1 MGEDGKGPGRRL
13 RGALSAALRDGP
25 KYYEELMAAIGKLA
39 EEQMRAGKLV
49 AMGGLGWGLPS
60 TRVTIEGE
68 KLSQTDGPFPETKE
82 LLAGFAIFELPS
94 KEEAVKAAQDF
105 LKVHREVLGPS
116 YQGTVDVH
124 PIF

>member
-1 MGEDGKGPGRRL
+1 MRFLMTVHANESWKRGGPP
-13 RGALSAALRDGP
+13 DP
-25 KYYEELMAAIGKLA
+25 KLMAAIGKLA

-49 AMGGLGWGLPS
+49 AMGGLGWSLPS
-60 TRVTIEGE
+60 TRVTMEGE
-68 KLSQTDGPFPETKE
+68 KLTQTDGPFPETKE
-82 LLAGFAIFELPS
+82 LLAGFAIFELQS
-94 KEEAVKAAQDF
+94 KEEAVAAAQDF